1 MRSNNNLNL
10 LRSISH
16 KNYDDTVPITLPYLI
31 CKGLIYKDLIEESAW
46 EKKIRTVLFEKHVL
60 PNFVNW
66 GPGTEGSLTGIGF
79 DNYPEGGGGGGGL
92 GKHDVNQ
99 PGDQWEFYA
108 WSS

>member
-16 KNYDDTVPITLPYLI
+16 KNYDDTVPLTLPYLI
-31 CKGLIYKDLIEESAW
+31 CKGLILQGFNRGVCVRK
-46 EKKIRTVLFEKHVL
+46 KKIQTVLFEKHVL

-66 GPGTEGSLTGIGF
+66 GPGTEGSLTAIGF
-79 DNYPEGGGGGGGL
+79 DNYHEGGSGWGGGL

-99 PGDQWEFYA
+99 PGDQWY
-108 WSS
+108 S